1 MKETKVIHAN
11 SSRGSS
17 SSKQQTKQCVR
28 QTTHSHSHG
37 THFILM
43 YAYPI
48 RTYKRTHINVSR
60 FVQPFM
66 VCCVYSFLCCFFCQ
80 SFPFTRAHALSLALH
95 RYRIYTI
102 CHYFTAA
109 DEAVA
114 ANTIHVCR
122 NPPVRPFVRRQ
133 ALRLLLNFHCKFL
146 SIYERKKNKQTH
158 IKIVAMLKQLLLNF
172 GK

>member
-1 MKETKVIHAN
+1 MLTLYAPTNAHTSTFRVSFSRLWFAAFIHSYVAFFVN
-11 SSRGSS
+11 RFHL
-17 SSKQQTKQCVR
+17 R
-28 QTTHSHSHG
+28 
-37 THFILM
+37 
-43 YAYPI
+43 A
-48 RTYKRTHINVSR
+48 RT
-60 FVQPFM
+60 
-66 VCCVYSFLCCFFCQ
+66 
-80 SFPFTRAHALSLALH
+80 LSLALH

-122 NPPVRPFVRRQ
+122 DPPVRPFVRRQ

-146 SIYERKKNKQTH
+146 SMYERKKNKQTH